1 VSPCLRG
8 EKELVA
14 ELKNLEFFLLRYAPD
29 AVKEEFVNVGVV
41 LLEANG
47 FADVKFTDDFRR
59 VKCLDASADIEVLT
73 ELEKEIRARI
83 QDAGAD
89 RDKIIKKLQDS
100 FSSTL
105 QISVTKAVLAESPQK
120 EIELLA
126 KMYLESPA
134 REKAAREARGR
145 QAILQQMEK
154 AFDAEGVWNI
164 PQMRKRVAV
173 KDYGRAGDPLK
184 IDCGYSP
191 NGVVKLFHAVSL
203 ATDPDSAKILAF
215 TYPQL
220 AEGIAQKDKK
230 KSELTAVTEDEL
242 DRGDESTAF
251 ALDTLK
257 GSKIKIATVSMIPEI
272 AKEARRELHI

>member
-1 VSPCLRG
+1 MADS
-8 EKELVA
+8 
-14 ELKNLEFFLLRYAPD
+14 LKQCEFFLLRYAPD

-41 LLEANG
+41 LLEADG
-47 FADVKFTDDFRR
+47 YADVKFTDDFRR
-59 VKCLDASADIEVLT
+59 VKCLDATADLEVLA
-73 ELEKEIRARI
+73 ELEKEIRFRI
-83 QDAGAD
+83 KDAGPD

-105 QISVTKAVLAESPQK
+105 QISASKAVLAESPQK
-120 EIELLA
+120 EIEVLA

-134 REKAAREARGR
+134 REREARAARGR
-145 QAILQQMEK
+145 QAILQQMES

-173 KDYGRAGDPLK
+173 KDYTRAGDPLK

-220 AEGIAQKDKK
+220 ADGIAQKDKK
-230 KSELTAVTEDEL
+230 KSELTAITEDKL
-242 DRGDESTAF
+242 DEADESTAF
-251 ALDTLK
+251 ALDTLTK
-257 GSKIKIATVSMIPEI
+257 SKIKIVSVGEMDRI
-272 AKEARRELHI
+272 AKLAREELRI

>member
-1 VSPCLRG
+1 MEFSG
-8 EKELVA
+8 EGELMA
-14 ELKNLEFFLLRYAPD
+14 EKKQCEFFLLRYAPD

-41 LLEANG
+41 LLEENG
-47 FADVKFTDDFRR
+47 FADVKFTNDFRR
-59 VKCLDASADIEVLT
+59 VKCLDADADTELLQ
-73 ELEKEIRARI
+73 ELEKEIRTRI
-83 QDAGAD
+83 RDAGAD

-105 QISVTKAVLAESPQK
+105 QISATKAVLAESPQR
-120 EIELLA
+120 EIEVLA
-126 KMYLESPA
+126 KMYLESPP
-134 REKAAREARGR
+134 RERETREARGR
-145 QAILQQMEK
+145 QAILQQMET

-173 KDYGRAGDPLK
+173 KDYTRAGDPLK

-220 AEGIAQKDKK
+220 AEGIARTDKK
-230 KSELTAVTEDEL
+230 KSELTVVSEDEL
-242 DRGDESTAF
+242 DRNDESIAF
-251 ALDTLK
+251 ALETLEN
-257 GSKIKIATVSMIPEI
+257 SKIKIALASMMPEI
-272 AKEARRELHI
+272 AKQARRDLLI